1 MLFAVERDVQ
11 HGPMKRRIGM
21 PDLPSAETWD
31 DVDGWAVAT
40 LPVEAGFEAPDFHV
54 IARADI
60 VKPEGGKRRER
71 RAADDLPE
79 VTPIALGDLVVH
91 AEHGV
96 GLCEGLEAVD
106 AGGAPHD
113 CVRLIYQQGDRLFVP
128 VENMDLL
135 WRFGAPGET
144 IQLDKLG
151 GNAWPNRLERVREA
165 MREAAREL
173 VATAAKREIAKVEPI
188 VPPPAAYRRFS
199 ARFPYTETDDQQSA
213 IDDVLA
219 DLASGKVMD
228 RLVVGDVG
236 FGKTEVAL
244 RAAFAVASAGRQ
256 VAVVAPTTPLARQHV
271 DEFRERFSGFGYEV
285 AELSRVASPAEA
297 KEARKRIAD
306 GEARIVIGTQAVLSE
321 AVTFKDLGIAG
332 AGRGT
337 APGREA
343 EGAAEGDHRRRPCA
357 DHDGDADPPHPPTGA
372 GGPARSQPDRHPAG
386 RAPAGPDPRPDL

>member
-1 MLFAVERDVQ
+1 M
-11 HGPMKRRIGM
+11 
-21 PDLPSAETWD
+21 
-31 DVDGWAVAT
+31 
-40 LPVEAGFEAPDFHV
+40 
-54 IARADI
+54 
-60 VKPEGGKRRER
+60 
-71 RAADDLPE
+71 
-79 VTPIALGDLVVH
+79 TPIALGDLVVH

-113 CVRLIYQQGDRLFVP
+113 CVRLIYQQGDKLFVP

-165 MREAAREL
+165 MREAAHEL
-173 VATAAKREIAKVEPI
+173 VTTAAKREIAEVEPI

-199 ARFPYTETDDQQSA
+199 TRFPYTETDDQQSA

-244 RAAFAVASAGRQ
+244 RAAFAAASCGRQ
-256 VAVVAPTTPLARQHV
+256 VAVVAPTTPLARQHA

-285 AELSRVASPAEA
+285 AELSRTANPAEA
-297 KEARKRIAD
+297 KEARKRIASS
-306 GEARIVIGTQAVLSE
+306 EARIVIGNSGAAQRSRLLQGSWP
-321 AVTFKDLGIAG
+321 AG

-343 EGAAEGDHRRRPCA
+343 EGAAEGDRRWRPCA
-357 DHDGDADPPHPPTGA
+357 DYDGDADPPHPSTGI